1 MGDVKIGLEVHA
13 ELDTET
19 KLFCPCHTHG
29 SDSPNTLTCPI
40 CLGMPGSKPVLNKK
54 VVEYALRLCLA
65 TECKIAPE
73 LIFSRKT
80 YFYPDMAKNY
90 QITQY
95 EIPIGSEGVIKLENK
110 DVKLKRIHIEEDPA
124 ALTHPSGMQNSTYV
138 LVDYNRSGRP
148 LLEIVTEPVLE
159 SPEEARDFMKK
170 LITVLNYLD
179 IFDQN
184 ECIIKADAN
193 ISIKEKD
200 FTRVEIK
207 NITGFKEIERAL
219 KYEIERQK
227 KEKVIQ
233 ETRAWDSDNG
243 VTHSLRTKESEDDY
257 GYILDSDLVPIEI
270 TQDYIKKIK
279 SELPELAH
287 EKIQRYTEKLKIDPM
302 DAQVIASDYQLAKMF
317 EKVSENVSPILAAR
331 WVRRELSRVLNYA
344 KKTLEEVKIT
354 DKEMSDLL
362 ILLEQEKITQ
372 QTAQR
377 IIEKLV
383 EKQFDVNNYVK
394 ENNLMIVSNAKE
406 LEDICKKILKQNEKI
421 VSDYKSGNEKAFMAL
436 VGQVM
441 RETKGKGNPKI
452 INDTLKKLI
461 K

>member
-1 MGDVKIGLEVHA
+1 MGDVKIGLEVHS

-29 SDSPNTLTCPI
+29 SDEPNTLTCPI

-95 EIPIGSEGVIKLENK
+95 EIPIGSNGIIKLENK
-110 DVKLKRIHIEEDPA
+110 DIKLKRIHIEEDPA
-124 ALTHPSGMQNSTYV
+124 ALMHPSGMQTSAYV

-170 LITVLNYLD
+170 LITILNYLD

-193 ISIKEKD
+193 ISIKEKN

-233 ETRAWDSDNG
+233 ETRAWDSEQG
-243 VTHSLRTKESEDDY
+243 ITYSLRTKESEDDY
-257 GYILDSDLVPIEI
+257 GYILDPDLVPIEI
-270 TQDYIKKIK
+270 TNDYIKKIK

-287 EKIQRYTEKLKIDPM
+287 EKVQRYINKLKIDTM

-331 WVRRELSRVLNYA
+331 WVRRELSRVLNYS
-344 KKTLEEVKIT
+344 KKTLEETKIT
-354 DKEMSDLL
+354 GKEMSDLL
-362 ILLEQEKITQ
+362 ILLEQGKITQ
-372 QTAQR
+372 QIAQR

-383 EKQFDVNNYVK
+383 EKQFDVNKYVK
-394 ENNLMIVSNAKE
+394 ENNLLIVSDAKE
-406 LEDICKKILKQNEKI
+406 LENICKKILKQNEKI
-421 VSDYKSGNEKAFMAL
+421 VNDYKSGNEKAFMAL

-452 INDTLKKLI
+452 INETLKKLI
-461 K
+461 